1 MKTQST
7 IRRIVHFTLLMVL
20 GCGLAGHLHAQAK
33 NLDKTGRALQGYDP
47 VAFFTEKKPVKGD
60 PNVSSKVGNATYYFS
75 NAENKA
81 AFDKEP
87 AKYEPQFGGY
97 CAYGVSKGDLVKI
110 EVDAFQIVDGRLL
123 LQYNKSIRDK
133 FNKDTAGNL
142 KTADAKWPTV
152 SKKKPSTGLFGG

>member
-1 MKTQST
+1 MKQQSL
-7 IRRIVHFTLLMVL
+7 IHRLASFVFAIVL
-20 GCGLAGHLHAQAK
+20 GLGLSGSLHAQTR
-33 NLDKTGRALQGYDP
+33 NLEKSGRALQGYDP
-47 VAFFTEKKPVKGD
+47 VAFFTAGKPVKGD
-60 PNVSSKVGNATYYFS
+60 PNISSKIGNATYYFS
-75 NAENKA
+75 SAENKA

-110 EVDAFQIVDGRLL
+110 EVDAFQVVDGRLL

-133 FNKDTAGNL
+133 FNKDTKGNL

-152 SKKKPSTGLFGG
+152 MKKKPSTSWFD

>member
-7 IRRIVHFTLLMVL
+7 IQRIVHSALLMFF
-20 GCGLAGHLHAQAK
+20 GSGLAGHLHAQAK
-33 NLDKTGRALQGYDP
+33 SLDKTGRALQGYDP

-60 PNVSSKVGNATYYFS
+60 PSISSNINGATYYFS
-75 NAENKA
+75 NAGNKA

-97 CAYGVSKGDLVKI
+97 CAYGVSRGEFVKI

-123 LQYNKSIRDK
+123 LQYNKNIRDV
-133 FNKDTAGNL
+133 FNKDTVGNL
-142 KTADAKWPTV
+142 ITADAKWPTIP
-152 SKKKPSTGLFGG
+152 KK